1 MKKDKEP
8 LSNVKN
14 ERFALFF
21 FLVLGKKIF
30 FAFLEFR

>member
-14 ERFALFF
+14 ERFGFF
-21 FLVLGKKIF
+21 WFSEKKIF